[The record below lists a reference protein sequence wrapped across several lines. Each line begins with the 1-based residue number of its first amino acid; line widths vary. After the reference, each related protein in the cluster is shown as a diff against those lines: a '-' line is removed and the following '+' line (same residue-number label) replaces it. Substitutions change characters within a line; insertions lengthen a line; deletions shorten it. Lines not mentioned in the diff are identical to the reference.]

1 VKSLPNNGYAVV
13 AGFVQ
18 YEPETREV
26 NGDTVR
32 DIKLR
37 AVGSQKIV
45 RVTVWSKHA
54 AVPLEKGDF
63 IVAEGPWRSW
73 TGQDREGTPRTY
85 YEVDASTLVRIQASQ
100 RERRVLTGGSP
111 APAAASI

>member
-1 VKSLPNNGYAVV
+1 VKSLPNSSYAVV

-18 YEPETREV
+18 CEPETREV
-26 NGDTVR
+26 NGEPVR
-32 DIKLR
+32 DIRLR

-45 RVTVWSKHA
+45 RVTVWDKHA
-54 AVPLEKGDF
+54 GVPLEKGDF

-73 TGQDREGTPRTY
+73 TGQGRNGTPRTY

-100 RERRVLTGGSP
+100 PKHRVLGGGSP
-111 APAAASI
+111 APVLEAS